1 MKRQVSL
8 TELDATYP
16 ISYYQREQSLGEELG
31 NGVIDLKII
40 NLQYIKVEIMSMG
53 KIIQKGK

>member
-8 TELDATYP
+8 TELDATYT

-31 NGVIDLKII
+31 NGGIDLKII
-40 NLQYIKVEIMSMG
+40 NLQYVRVEIISMG
-53 KIIQKGK
+53 EIIQKGK